1 MRQLNALQWL
11 RERNG
16 GLRFESNGTVS
27 AWVRV
32 TRTIRR
38 RRADITA
45 AIGALRAATDGTA

>member
-1 MRQLNALQWL
+1 MRQLDALQWL
-11 RERNG
+11 REHNG

-32 TRTIRR
+32 ARTIRR